1 MNTRIK
7 STDYQITPEVS
18 DYLNARL
25 LTLEKLLGN
34 EADLARC
41 EVEIGRDAG
50 GQKHSDHMWF
60 AEITIRTPGGP
71 NARASNRAASVN
83 AAIDD
88 VKEEVERQLRR
99 EKQVHIRILRK
110 SGAAIKSLLKFG
122 QTEE

>member
-25 LTLEKLLGN
+25 LTLEKLLGTDA
-34 EADLARC
+34 ELARC
-41 EVEIGRDAG
+41 EVELGRDAG
-50 GQKHSDHMWF
+50 NQRHGEHIWF
-60 AEITIRTPGGP
+60 AEIMIKAP
-71 NARASNRAASVN
+71 NGMRARATNRAASIN

-99 EKQVHIRILRK
+99 EKQTHIRIIRK
-110 SGAAIKSLLKFG
+110 SGAAIKRLLKFG
-122 QTEE
+122 DEN